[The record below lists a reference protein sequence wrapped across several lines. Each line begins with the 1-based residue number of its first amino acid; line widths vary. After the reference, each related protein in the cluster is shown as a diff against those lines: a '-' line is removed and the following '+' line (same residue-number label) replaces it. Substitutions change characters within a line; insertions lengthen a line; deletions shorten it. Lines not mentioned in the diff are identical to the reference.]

1 MTKLAI
7 TFPEFE
13 TAAAKF
19 GPVVKYNDK
28 NFYVKAGKAGR
39 VEINV
44 NNGTYVV
51 GSYSNYLK
59 EITEAVKNAGFKMV
73 KSASSRTTF
82 EFDSLDRFKDL
93 HAAVISAVPSQ
104 TKVSKP
110 KAAKAFAENVTTA
123 LAAPEK
129 TDTKKVSKKK
139 VAPKVEKTP
148 EEVEAVK
155 AKNLETIKKVAKKK
169 TVKDKNELPAHRKAA
184 VEGEGVSDF
193 DPQLARAEVDAILAD
208 AGVAQYLPK
217 FLQD

>member
-13 TAAAKF
+13 TATAKF

-44 NNGTYVV
+44 NNGTYIV

-93 HAAVISAVPSQ
+93 HAAVISAVPAQ

-110 KAAKAFAENVTTA
+110 KAAKVFAEKVTAA

-129 TDTKKVSKKK
+129 TETKKVSKKK
-139 VAPKVEKTP
+139 VAPKAEKTP

-155 AKNLETIKKVAKKK
+155 AKNLETIKKVAKK
-169 TVKDKNELPAHRKAA
+169 TVKVKNELPAHRKAA
-184 VEGEGVSDF
+184 VEGEGVPDF